1 MMSKMALFFRH
12 MHLKITIM
20 KTTCHLLSLFLLL
33 SISSFSQ
40 VTKVPQVAKDN
51 FARQYP
57 EAREVNWDNEVISV
71 NVRFELNGE
80 WMNAEYSNKG
90 IWKKTEK
97 DWDYEKLPDDVKDG
111 FDKSKYADREVV
123 ETVVVYLPGDMQQ
136 YRLKVQ
142 KNDLQ
147 KKYLF
152 FDDDGRLIREAITL

>member
-1 MMSKMALFFRH
+1 MALFFRL
-12 MHLKITIM
+12 MRLKFISM
-20 KTTCHLLSLFLLL
+20 KTTCSFVALLLLL
-33 SISSFSQ
+33 SVSSFSQ

-57 EAREVNWDNEVISV
+57 EAREVSWDNDVINV

-80 WMNAEYSNKG
+80 RMNAEYSNKG

-97 DWDYEKLPDDVKDG
+97 DWDYDKLPDDVKDG

-123 ETVVVYLPGDMQQ
+123 ETVIVYLPGDVQQ
-136 YRLKVQ
+136 YRLKVE
-142 KNDLQ
+142 KNDVQ

-152 FDDDGRLIREAITL
+152 FDEDGRLIREAITL

>member
-1 MMSKMALFFRH
+1 MR
-12 MHLKITIM
+12 LKNTIM
-20 KTTCHLLSLFLLL
+20 KTTCFLVSLLLLL

-57 EAREVNWDNEVISV
+57 EAREVKWDNDVINV

-80 WMNAEYSNKG
+80 KMSAEYSNKG

-97 DWDYEKLPDDVKDG
+97 DWDYDQLPDDVKDG
-111 FDKSKYADREVV
+111 FDKSKYAERDVV
-123 ETVVVYLPGDMQQ
+123 ETVIVYLPGDVQQ
-136 YRLKVQ
+136 YRLKVE

>member
-1 MMSKMALFFRH
+1 
-12 MHLKITIM
+12 M
-20 KTTCHLLSLFLLL
+20 KTTCHLVSLFLLLL

-57 EAREVNWDNEVISV
+57 EAREVTWDNDVISV

-80 WMNAEYSNKG
+80 RMNAEYSNKG

-97 DWDYEKLPDDVKDG
+97 DWDYDKLPDDVKDG

-123 ETVVVYLPGDMQQ
+123 ETVIVYLPGDVQQ
-136 YRLKVQ
+136 YRLKVE

-152 FDDDGRLIREAITL
+152 FDDDGRLIREAIAL

>member
-1 MMSKMALFFRH
+1 
-12 MHLKITIM
+12 M
-20 KTTCHLLSLFLLL
+20 KTTCLLVSLFLFL

-57 EAREVNWDNEVISV
+57 EARDVNWDNDVINVS
-71 NVRFELNGE
+71 VRFELNGE
-80 WMNAEYSNKG
+80 RMNAEYSNKG

-97 DWDYEKLPDDVKDG
+97 DWDYDKLPDDVKDG

-123 ETVVVYLPGDMQQ
+123 ETVIVYLPGDVQQ
-136 YRLKVQ
+136 YRLKVE

>member
-1 MMSKMALFFRH
+1 MALFFRL
-12 MHLKITIM
+12 MRLKFIVM
-20 KTTCHLLSLFLLL
+20 KTTCSLVVLLL
-33 SISSFSQ
+33 LMSISSFSQ
-40 VTKVPQVAKDN
+40 VTKVPQIAKDN

-57 EAREVNWDNEVISV
+57 DAREVNWDNDVINV

-80 WMNAEYSNKG
+80 RMNAEYSNKG

-97 DWDYEKLPDDVKDG
+97 DWDYDKLPEDVKDG

-123 ETVVVYLPGDMQQ
+123 ETVLVYLPGDIQQ
-136 YRLKVQ
+136 YRLKVE

-152 FDDDGRLIREAITL
+152 FDGDGRLIREAITL

>member
-1 MMSKMALFFRH
+1 MALFFRH
-12 MHLKITIM
+12 MRLKITIM
-20 KTTCHLLSLFLLL
+20 KTTCYFLSLLLLL
-33 SISSFSQ
+33 STFSFSQ

-57 EAREVNWDNEVISV
+57 EAHEISWDNDVINV

-80 WMNAEYSNKG
+80 RMNAEYSNKG

-97 DWDYEKLPDDVKDG
+97 DWDYDKLPDEVRDG

-123 ETVVVYLPGDMQQ
+123 ETVIVYLPGDVQQ
-136 YRLKVQ
+136 YRLKVE
-142 KNDLQ
+142 KNDVQ

-152 FDDDGRLIREAITL
+152 FDEDGRLIREAITL

>member
-1 MMSKMALFFRH
+1 
-12 MHLKITIM
+12 M
-20 KTTCHLLSLFLLL
+20 KTTCYFLALFLLF

-57 EAREVNWDNEVISV
+57 EARDVNWDNDLINV

-80 WMNAEYSNKG
+80 RMNAEYSNRG

-97 DWDYEKLPDDVKDG
+97 SWDFDKLPDDVKDG
-111 FDKSKYADREVV
+111 FDKSKYADRDVV
-123 ETVVVYLPGDMQQ
+123 ETVLVYLPGDVQQ
-136 YRLKVQ
+136 YRLKVE

-152 FDDDGRLIREAITL
+152 FDEDGRLMREAITL

>member
-1 MMSKMALFFRH
+1 
-12 MHLKITIM
+12 M
-20 KTTCHLLSLFLLL
+20 KTTCSLFALFLLF

-40 VTKVPQVAKDN
+40 VTRVPQVAKDN

-57 EAREVNWDNEVISV
+57 EAREVNWDNDVINV

-80 WMNAEYSNKG
+80 RMNAEYSNKG

-97 DWDYEKLPDDVKDG
+97 DWEFDKLPDDVKDG
-111 FDKSKYADREVV
+111 FDKSKYADRDVV
-123 ETVVVYLPGDMQQ
+123 ETVIVYLPGDVEQ
-136 YRLKVQ
+136 YRLKVE

-152 FDDDGRLIREAITL
+152 FDEDGRLIREAIAL

>member
-1 MMSKMALFFRH
+1 MSKLALFFRRIC
-12 MHLKITIM
+12 LKLTIM
-20 KTTCHLLSLFLLL
+20 KTTCLMVSLLLLLSL
-33 SISSFSQ
+33 SSFSQ

-57 EAREVNWDNEVISV
+57 EAREINWDNDVINVS
-71 NVRFELNGE
+71 VRFELNGE
-80 WMNAEYSNKG
+80 RMNAEYSNKG

-97 DWDYEKLPDDVKDG
+97 DWDYDKLPDDVKDG

-123 ETVVVYLPGDMQQ
+123 ETVIVYLPGDVQQ
-136 YRLKVQ
+136 YRLKVE

>member
-1 MMSKMALFFRH
+1 MSKMALFFRH
-12 MHLKITIM
+12 MRLKITIM
-20 KTTCHLLSLFLLL
+20 KTTCYFLVLFLLL
-33 SISSFSQ
+33 STFSFSQ

-57 EAREVNWDNEVISV
+57 EAHEVSWDNDVINV

-80 WMNAEYSNKG
+80 RMNAEYSNKG

-123 ETVVVYLPGDMQQ
+123 ETVIVYLPGDVQQ
-136 YRLKVQ
+136 YRLKVE
-142 KNDLQ
+142 KNDVQ

-152 FDDDGRLIREAITL
+152 FDEDGRLIRESLTL